1 MNVNDN
7 VYVIPFDK
15 LDEWYK
21 EENSRLGI
29 LESDWRA
36 LEGKR
41 GIVAEV
47 SEIDNTA
54 LVFFPAVL
62 MMLYFYED
70 TLEKIPFGQEE

>member
-7 VYVIPFDK
+7 VCVIPFDK
-15 LDEWYK
+15 LNEQYK

-29 LESDWRA
+29 PESDWRA

-41 GIVAEV
+41 GIVVEV
-47 SEIDNTA
+47 GEIDNIA
-54 LVFFPAVL
+54 LVAFPAVPI
-62 MMLYFYED
+62 MLYFYED